1 MKGSSIRL
9 PTLWIM
15 LLLSGLC
22 IVASCSSKPTAESS
36 AFGLLGVSPQGIPA
50 YRVTN
55 EIKDRATKTLMFEV
69 ISEGMGETDAKQ
81 VIGEVI
87 EIRRGGNDGIFR
99 EDYHGIS
106 ARITRDWS
114 NRKYIGIYA
123 KDEAVARALLDHY
136 GVTFDPA
143 MVESGYPLIIFLAL
157 DYREAKA
164 ATGGRP
170 YQTGPT

>member
-1 MKGSSIRL
+1 
-9 PTLWIM
+9 
-15 LLLSGLC
+15 
-22 IVASCSSKPTAESS
+22 
-36 AFGLLGVSPQGIPA
+36 
-50 YRVTN
+50 
-55 EIKDRATKTLMFEV
+55 MFEV

-99 EDYHGIS
+99 EDYRGIS
-106 ARITRDWS
+106 ARITRDWN
-114 NRKYIGIYA
+114 NRQYIDIYT

-136 GVTFDPA
+136 GVTFDHT
-143 MVESGYPLIIFLAL
+143 MVESGYPLMIFLPL